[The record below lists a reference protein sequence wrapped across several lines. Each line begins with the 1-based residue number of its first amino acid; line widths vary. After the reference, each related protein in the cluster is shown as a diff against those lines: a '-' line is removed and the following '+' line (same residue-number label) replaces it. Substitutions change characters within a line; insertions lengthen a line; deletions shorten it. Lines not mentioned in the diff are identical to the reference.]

1 MILVSVA
8 DEHQDRFLRVQTG
21 QIPFVIVKNVINFFG
36 FHKKTAVMEV
46 GELHNDLILSYP

>member
-1 MILVSVA
+1 VA

-36 FHKKTAVMEV
+36 FHKKTAVMDV
-46 GELHNDLILSYP
+46 GDFHNDLILSYP